1 MPLREKAKNFFKRR
15 NSRSDSLSKT
25 SSKES
30 SRDRWPSNVY
40 KPGEPMPRPKYR
52 RPPEKAHKDKLDAFS
67 WAESWRRKSFQ
78 SQHSPMGTRLP
89 SRRNSFLS
97 FRKGLASRNASRNA
111 SIASAS
117 DKGGTKHKENIGSSS
132 RPALSPEVEQYGD
145 DDVANGMIHASLLT
159 CADMYTV
166 GGSHVRGRD
175 RNLPAP
181 PHTAAALSS
190 SNLSPTMSTA
200 HDHQPFS
207 EAELESAMK
216 RSHLAVP
223 TQ

>member
-1 MPLREKAKNFFKRR
+1 MPLRERAKNLFKRR
-15 NSRSDSLSKT
+15 SSRSDTLSKT

-67 WAESWRRKSFQ
+67 FGEAWRRKSYQ

-97 FRKGLASRNASRNA
+97 FRKGIASRNASRNA
-111 SIASAS
+111 SIVSNS
-117 DKGGTKHKENIGSSS
+117 DKGGSKHTEDIGPSL

-145 DDVANGMIHASLLT
+145 DDVAN
-159 CADMYTV
+159 V
-166 GGSHVRGRD
+166 GGSHLRGRERD
-175 RNLPAP
+175 LPSP
-181 PHTAAALSS
+181 PRTAAALSS
-190 SNLSPTMSTA
+190 NNLSPTRGTA
-200 HDHQPFS
+200 RDHQPFS
-207 EAELESAMK
+207 EDDLALAMK
-216 RSHLAVP
+216 RSHLTVP

>member
-15 NSRSDSLSKT
+15 NSRSDTLSKT

-40 KPGEPMPRPKYR
+40 KPGEPMPKPKYK

-67 WAESWRRKSFQ
+67 FGEAWRRKSFQ

-111 SIASAS
+111 SITS
-117 DKGGTKHKENIGSSS
+117 DAGKGGAKHKENVGPST
-132 RPALSPEVEQYGD
+132 RPALSPELEQYGD
-145 DDVANGMIHASLLT
+145 DDVAN
-159 CADMYTV
+159 V
-166 GGSHVRGRD
+166 GGSHLRTRGRD
-175 RNLPAP
+175 LPSP
-181 PHTAAALSS
+181 PRTAAGMSGSS
-190 SNLSPTMSTA
+190 LSPPMSTA

-207 EAELESAMK
+207 EADLALALN

-223 TQ
+223 AQ